1 MSQICIL
8 WGGKHGTVYSQS
20 CLFIMSYTNS
30 KREKGTTQ
38 WTHSMTQ
45 QCEVIVQARRPRQV
59 LLLEE
64 TRQAFKGTG
73 SPDQLGYCGPV
84 WIDQG
89 LNKGRGSF
97 LNFLGTPL
105 IFPDMKVILPVKP
118 NTSWFYNVS
127 GVEALYRCSQ

>member
-1 MSQICIL
+1 M
-8 WGGKHGTVYSQS
+8 GGKHGTVPIHRVVFLLCPIQ
-20 CLFIMSYTNS
+20 TQRGR
-30 KREKGTTQ
+30 KKVTTQ

-73 SPDQLGYCGPV
+73 SPDQLDYCGPV

-89 LNKGRGSF
+89 LNKGCGSF

-105 IFPDMKVILPVKP
+105 IFH
-118 NTSWFYNVS
+118 
-127 GVEALYRCSQ
+127 

>member
-1 MSQICIL
+1 MIKKENYVANL
-8 WGGKHGTVYSQS
+8 HFVGGKHGTVYSQS

-73 SPDQLGYCGPV
+73 STDELGYCGPV

-97 LNFLGTPL
+97 LNFLGAPL
-105 IFPDMKVILPVKP
+105 IFH
-118 NTSWFYNVS
+118 
-127 GVEALYRCSQ
+127 